1 MDLTTCKALLNIT
14 DSTRDAQI
22 EALLPVILAEI
33 NAYCNQSYEAV
44 PTALYATAA
53 KMMEYQLHPSVKSE
67 SLGDYS
73 VSYESN
79 YPQSVYE
86 MLNKFRK
93 VVWR

>member
-14 DSTRDAQI
+14 DNTHDLQI

-33 NAYCNQSYEAV
+33 NAYCHQSYEAV
-44 PTALYATAA
+44 PTALSDVAA
-53 KMMEYQLHPSVKSE
+53 KMVEYHLHPSVKSE

-79 YPQSVYE
+79 YPQSIYE
-86 MLNKFRK
+86 LEKEVGF
-93 VVWR
+93 